1 MVIMVP
7 GIKQSTERP
16 TFSPVPWKLLVPAI
30 VRKAVRTVS
39 SPYFAYENGG
49 INSRQGVESS
59 LCRKGNEVSSKKGA
73 LMVLRD
79 MLRLPQGE
87 PEPAEDAIHRPLTVV
102 QARGVGVAEGVV
114 VEKFDA

>member
-1 MVIMVP
+1 MVP
-7 GIKQSTERP
+7 QGLNNRQKHP

-39 SPYFAYENGG
+39 SLYFAYENGG
-49 INSRQGVESS
+49 INRRQGIESS
-59 LCRKGNEVSSKKGA
+59 LCRKGNAVSSKKGA
-73 LMVLRD
+73 LIVLRD
-79 MLRLPQGE
+79 MLGLPQGE
-87 PEPAEDAIHRPLTVV
+87 PEPAEEDTIHWPLTVV